1 MRLWFLFTTLS
12 AFGEGDAS
20 VIATFSVCSISS
32 DSHNPVNGGGG
43 MVFGKVPQ
51 STWAAIKNN
60 TFDWVVN
67 RQQTFIL
74 TVLAAGKSRV
84 KAAVCLVTGGSLP
97 VKDGCISTAAPVEEG
112 QQEGQ
117 QEGRQE
123 PRGGSCPPAVLGPA

>member
-1 MRLWFLFTTLS
+1 MRQRFLFTTLS

-32 DSHNPVNGGGG
+32 DSHNPVNGGE

-84 KAAVCLVTGGSLP
+84 KAAVCLVTGGGLP
-97 VKDGCISTAAPVEEG
+97 IKDGCISTAAPVEEG

-117 QEGRQE
+117 QE
-123 PRGGSCPPAVLGPA
+123 PRGSSCPPAVLGPA